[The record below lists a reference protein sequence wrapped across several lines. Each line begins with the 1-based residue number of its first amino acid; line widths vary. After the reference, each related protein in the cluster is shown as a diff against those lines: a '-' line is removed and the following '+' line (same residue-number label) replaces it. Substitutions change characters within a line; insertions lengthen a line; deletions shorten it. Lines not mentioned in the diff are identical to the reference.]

1 MQNWKGRE
9 LESFALMDSPS
20 DFIPNPRSILLV
32 EDNSNLRQALV
43 AVLDNAGYEVFQAS
57 DGNAAIAEMR
67 QRPVALLITDLVMPE
82 KEGIETMRQFIRE
95 FPRMPMIAISGM
107 PEYLP
112 VAKALGAAVVLE
124 KPIAYADLLH
134 AVRKLIG

>member
-1 MQNWKGRE
+1 MVPM
-9 LESFALMDSPS
+9 ESPPDFAL
-20 DFIPNPRSILLV
+20 NPRSILV
-32 EDNSNLRQALV
+32 VDDNSNLREALA

-57 DGNAAIAEMR
+57 NGNLAIAEMR

-82 KEGIETMRQFIRE
+82 KEGIETMRQFIQE

-112 VAKALGAAVVLE
+112 VARALGAAVVLE
-124 KPIAYADLLH
+124 KPIAYADLLQ